1 MEFFKLK
8 ENIRDPE
15 LMDIIPGS
23 DLDNLIKAT
32 EEEVAP
38 LKVGVCGLTYNEGM
52 VRMDR
57 EFNLVSSTDR
67 FVVNYFRDKPEH
79 ASYMQQIAARRL
91 KTRMME
97 DGTIS
102 IDKHNQN
109 GFDCVPVSDIEEI
122 LSKDYP
128 GCFYRFVM
136 GPMPDDRSNHIFGL
150 FLYDEKNAHHVHY
163 SDILSR
169 TPRLITMFATAKDC
183 GEGKDCEE
191 YKFLADT
198 NRTLMIGPQA
208 LTSLHKSAC
217 LV

>member
-23 DLDNLIKAT
+23 DLDNLIKET

-52 VRMDR
+52 VRVDR
-57 EFNLVSSTDR
+57 EFNLISSTDR
-67 FVVNYFRDKPEH
+67 FVAYYFNGKPEH
-79 ASYMQQIAARRL
+79 IPYIKQISTGKI

-102 IDKHNQN
+102 IDKPNQK
-109 GFDCVPVSDIEEI
+109 GFDVVPASDIEEI
-122 LSKDYP
+122 LSRDYP

-136 GPMPDDRSNHIFGL
+136 GQMPDDRSNHIFGL
-150 FLYDEKNAHHVHY
+150 FLYDEKNAKHVHY

-169 TPRLITMFATAKDC
+169 TPRLISIFGT
-183 GEGKDCEE
+183 GKDCEE
-191 YKFLADT
+191 YRFLADI
-198 NRTLMIGPQA
+198 NRTLMIGPQG
-208 LTSLHKSAC
+208 LTSLHKNAL

>member
-23 DLDNLIKAT
+23 DLDNLIKET

-57 EFNLVSSTDR
+57 EFNLISSTDR
-67 FVVNYFRDKPEH
+67 FVANYFRDKPEFM
-79 ASYMQQIAARRL
+79 AYIRQISLGEL

-97 DGTIS
+97 DGNIS
-102 IDKHNQN
+102 IDKPNQK
-109 GFDCVPVSDIEEI
+109 GFDVVPASDIEEI
-122 LSKDYP
+122 LSREYP

-150 FLYDEKNAHHVHY
+150 FLYDEKNAKHVHY

-169 TPRLITMFATAKDC
+169 TPRLISIFGA
-183 GEGKDCEE
+183 GKDCEE
-191 YKFLADT
+191 YRFLADI
-198 NRTLMIGPQA
+198 NRTLMIGPGA
-208 LTSLHKSAC
+208 LTSLHKNAC

>member
-23 DLDNLIKAT
+23 DLDNLIKET

-57 EFNLVSSTDR
+57 EYNLISSADR
-67 FVVNYFRDKPEH
+67 LVANYFRDKPEWTT
-79 ASYMQQIAARRL
+79 YLQQLATRKLR
-91 KTRMME
+91 TRMLE

-102 IDKHNQN
+102 IDKLNQK
-109 GFDCVPVSDIEEI
+109 GFDFVPASDIKEI

-136 GPMPDDRSNHIFGL
+136 GQMPDDHSNHIFGL
-150 FLYDEKNAHHVHY
+150 FLYDEKNAKHVHY
-163 SDILSR
+163 SDIMSR
-169 TPRLITMFATAKDC
+169 TPRLMTIFAT
-183 GEGKDCEE
+183 GKDCEE
-191 YKFLADT
+191 YRFLADI
-198 NRTLMIGPQA
+198 NRTLMIGPRA
-208 LTSLHKSAC
+208 LTSLHKNAC

>member
-23 DLDNLIKAT
+23 DLDNLIKET
-32 EEEVAP
+32 EKEVAP

-67 FVVNYFRDKPEH
+67 FVANYFRDKPE
-79 ASYMQQIAARRL
+79 YPTYIQQLATRALR
-91 KTRMME
+91 TRMLE

-102 IDKHNQN
+102 IDKLTQK
-109 GFDCVPVSDIEEI
+109 GFDVVPVSDIEEI
-122 LSKDYP
+122 LSGDYP

-136 GPMPDDRSNHIFGL
+136 GQMPDDRSNHIFGL
-150 FLYDEKNAHHVHY
+150 FLYDEKNVKHVHY

-169 TPRLITMFATAKDC
+169 TPRLISIFGT
-183 GEGKDCEE
+183 GKDCEE
-191 YKFLADT
+191 YRFLADI

-208 LTSLHKSAC
+208 LTSLHKNAL